1 MGIRTPW
8 SGDAAYQGMEIQI
21 LDDVSPRYRGWLKDY
36 QRHGSIYG
44 VVPAKT
50 GFLKPWGLWNYEEI
64 TAKGKQ
70 ITVKLN
76 GETIVD
82 ADIEKASTPK
92 TLDGQDHPGLKQRHR
107 PHRLLRPRRLP

>member
-1 MGIRTPW
+1 
-8 SGDAAYQGMEIQI
+8 MEIQI
-21 LDDVSPRYRGWLKDY
+21 LDDVSPRYRGWLHDY

-92 TLDGQDHPGLKQRHR
+92 TLDGKDHPGLKQTKGHIGFCG
-107 PHRLLRPRRLP
+107 HGDYLELRNIRVKSLDGK